1 MINAR
6 ELDLSTIEDETLKA
20 IIICL
25 FTDAKVDDAEL
36 PSYLDHNAGWWG
48 DAFEL
53 TIGGNKKAVSLGSKL
68 WTLKREKIES
78 GLDKTIADF
87 ALEALTPLIDAKI
100 ITTPEITSVISGNQ
114 SRLTLKFADRTI
126 DFEGILP

>member
-1 MINAR
+1 MINVR
-6 ELDLSTIEDETLKA
+6 ELDISTIEDETLKA
-20 IIICL
+20 IVICL

-36 PSYLDHNAGWWG
+36 PSYLDHNAGWWS

-53 TIGGNKKAVSLGSKL
+53 TIDGNKKAVSLGSKL
-68 WTLKREKIES
+68 WTLKREKIEN

-87 ALEALTPLIDAKI
+87 ARQALTPLIDAKI
-100 ITTPEITSVISGNQ
+100 IAEPEITSVISGSQ